1 MFKALMKSKLLSLLS
16 WVTGA
21 SRSKKKQS
29 KAAMIGYCILLLYIV
44 GVFFMMFDL
53 YFSEMATAFYSVGIG
68 WLYFTFYAMIA
79 FAMIFVGSIFSIKSQ
94 LFEARDNEMLLSMPI
109 PPKAILASRMFV
121 LLLIELA
128 FELVVAIPAMW
139 EWSKVASLT
148 PGIILAFI
156 LISIGILFFS
166 FAVACFM
173 AWVISMITSRVRN
186 KSMMNVVLSLAFLA
200 AYFYF
205 YSKVQ
210 VYLTMLLQNG
220 SIIAQKIS
228 GTAVPLYWIGN
239 GVAEGNGLHL
249 LFAMLILVVPF
260 VVVYAVISKCFIRIV
275 TTKRGFAK
283 KEYQAKEMKV
293 VSVRTALWKREGLRL
308 VTASSYLLNAGLGVF
323 MTVVAGVAMLVK
335 KDVIQQVIA
344 FTGFPTD
351 VVVIFITLGICLFSS
366 MTLFTA
372 PSISMEG
379 KNLWIIRSMPV
390 STKDILRAKL
400 SLHNRIMVP
409 AIIFLTVV
417 CAFVL
422 ELDIVAVILMLVIAV
437 VYVFFMAN
445 LGLIFNIKHP
455 NLNWITETQA
465 VKNNISVMLSMVVG
479 MAVVLVPGVAYFY
492 FVENIVMEQ
501 FLLPFAVLCIAL
513 VGYTYRWLMTKG
525 AERFERL

>member
-260 VVVYAVISKCFIRIV
+260 VVV
-275 TTKRGFAK
+275 
-283 KEYQAKEMKV
+283 
-293 VSVRTALWKREGLRL
+293 
-308 VTASSYLLNAGLGVF
+308 
-323 MTVVAGVAMLVK
+323 
-335 KDVIQQVIA
+335 
-344 FTGFPTD
+344 
-351 VVVIFITLGICLFSS
+351 
-366 MTLFTA
+366 
-372 PSISMEG
+372 
-379 KNLWIIRSMPV
+379 
-390 STKDILRAKL
+390 
-400 SLHNRIMVP
+400 
-409 AIIFLTVV
+409 
-417 CAFVL
+417 
-422 ELDIVAVILMLVIAV
+422 
-437 VYVFFMAN
+437 
-445 LGLIFNIKHP
+445 
-455 NLNWITETQA
+455 
-465 VKNNISVMLSMVVG
+465 
-479 MAVVLVPGVAYFY
+479 
-492 FVENIVMEQ
+492 
-501 FLLPFAVLCIAL
+501 
-513 VGYTYRWLMTKG
+513 
-525 AERFERL
+525 